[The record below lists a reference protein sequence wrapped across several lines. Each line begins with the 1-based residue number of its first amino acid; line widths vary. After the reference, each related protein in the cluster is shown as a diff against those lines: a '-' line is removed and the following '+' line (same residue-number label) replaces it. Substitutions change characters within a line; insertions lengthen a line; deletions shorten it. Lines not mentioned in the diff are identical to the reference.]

1 MIRIVRLAP
10 GDEERLRAIRLRALA
25 DAPEAFG
32 TTLEEAIAKP
42 LGDWQRQLKQLATF
56 IVTLDSVDIGIARGA
71 RHDNQSDAACLI
83 SMWVAPE
90 FRRQGVA
97 AALIDSVVAWA
108 KTEKFR
114 RLVLDVTENNVPAM
128 SLYRKKGFVTNGVIS
143 TLPPPRQHTREYQ
156 LEECSS
162 QVRHAL

>member
-1 MIRIVRLAP
+1 VVEILSLAP

-25 DAPEAFG
+25 NAPEAFG
-32 TTLEEAIAKP
+32 TTLEEASAKP
-42 LGDWQRQLKQLATF
+42 LDDWQRQLKQLVTF
-56 IVTLDSVDIGIARGA
+56 IAAFDNSDIGIARGA
-71 RHDNQSDAACLI
+71 RHANQSDAACLI

-114 RLVLDVTENNVPAM
+114 RLVLDVTESNVPAM
-128 SLYRKKGFVTNGVIS
+128 SLYRKKGFAANGVIGV
-143 TLPPPRQHTREYQ
+143 LPPPRQHIREYQ
-156 LEECSS
+156 LEKM
-162 QVRHAL
+162 L